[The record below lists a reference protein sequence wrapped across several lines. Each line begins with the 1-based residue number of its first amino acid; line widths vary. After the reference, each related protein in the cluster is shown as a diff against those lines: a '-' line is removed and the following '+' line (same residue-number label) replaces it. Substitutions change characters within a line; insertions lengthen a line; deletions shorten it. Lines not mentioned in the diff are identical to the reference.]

1 MTAPP
6 TPHLLRLRE
15 NTTLPAVPLS
25 PAQAA
30 ALRAAAR
37 PEQLTIAPSWAGG
50 YDLSAGGVVGVIV
63 LPGWGDVGR
72 SEATGGQIYSD
83 PTKSLPVA
91 SPLHIQIEPKV
102 PLDNLFYMLT
112 YAHELG
118 TFGRDEAPLAAGA
131 SIFDAVAKIF
141 IRQVDDIARRGIHR
155 GYIEYEEDAAWLRG
169 RLLVGRQARR
179 GPMALGFHQQT
190 NEFTADVLEN
200 RVLRAALELLARVR
214 FRDPELGPGARRAL
228 LAFAEASPG
237 ATAADCGRVVFTR
250 LNERYRSP
258 INLARLFLRY
268 LSLEGQSGNTPFVT
282 FLVPMHQLFERF
294 VARLLRDHL
303 AGRTR
308 FHLATQAPIWLDTD
322 QRLKAQPDLVLK
334 YDGRPYLVLDTK
346 YKVYGDRPTNADIY
360 QMVTYCHT
368 LGVGRG
374 MLIYPS
380 DAPVEEEHQ
389 LRAGVRLELR
399 ALSLAGPLAA
409 FRARCA
415 AFVSTLAGRRETTDF
430 TDSTD

>member
-1 MTAPP
+1 MNPP
-6 TPHLLRLRE
+6 PSPRVITLRE
-15 NTTLPAVPLS
+15 NEKLTGVPLS
-25 PAQAA
+25 PTQAA
-30 ALRAAAR
+30 VLRAAAR
-37 PEQLTIAPSWAGG
+37 DDVLRVAPSWAGG
-50 YDLSAGGVVGVIV
+50 YDLTAGGVVGAIA
-63 LPGWGDVGR
+63 LPGWGDAGR
-72 SEATGGQIYSD
+72 DEATGGPIAGD
-83 PTKSLPVA
+83 RMKLIPVA
-91 SPLHIQIEPKV
+91 SPLHVLIEPKV

-118 TFGRDEAPLAAGA
+118 TFGQQTTPLVAGA
-131 SIFDAVAKIF
+131 SIFDAVARVF
-141 IRQVDDIARRGIHR
+141 IQQVDDIARRGIHR
-155 GYIEYEEDAAWLRG
+155 GYIEYEEDAAYLRG

-179 GPMALGFHQQT
+179 GPAALGFHQQT

-200 RVLRAALELLARVR
+200 RILRAALDLLARSR
-214 FRDPELGPGARRAL
+214 FRDPELGPRARRAL
-228 LAFAEASPG
+228 AAFAEASPG
-237 ATAADCGRVVFTR
+237 ATAADCDRVVFTR

-268 LSLEGQSGNTPFVT
+268 LSLEGQSGATPFAA
-282 FLVPMHQLFERF
+282 FLIPLDRLFERF
-294 VARLLRDHL
+294 VARLLREHL
-303 AGRTR
+303 AARPR
-308 FHLATQAPIWLDTD
+308 NHVAAQAPIWLDAD
-322 QRLKAQPDLVLK
+322 QQLKAQPDMVLK
-334 YDGRPYLVLDTK
+334 HDGRPWLVLDTK

-380 DAPVEEEHQ
+380 DAPLNDDHQ

-399 ALSLAGPLAA
+399 ALSLAGPLPA

-415 AFVSTLAGRRETTDF
+415 AFVSALIERRESTDF